1 MEVKIKILLLFIQNG
16 FSFEENTIL
25 KNILKDK
32 FNIEAKISKT
42 KSYFY
47 LLLNK
52 ENTIKLNNIIKD
64 HVIECMKYKLI
75 APQRLN
81 AKIKT

>member
-1 MEVKIKILLLFIQNG
+1 MEVKVKTHLLFIQNG

-32 FNIEAKISKT
+32 FNIETKISKT

-64 HVIECMKYKLI
+64 HVIKCMKYKLI

-81 AKIKT
+81 AKIKI